1 MRTLQYANAIY
12 TGWMSER
19 SKERDSRAAND
30 FKTVWLRKA
39 VLAHERVRSFA
50 CAMHSWVRTPLQP
63 IFFLRFEMP
72 YLNACYA
79 SSVRISGSVTPLQPI
94 FFLRFEMPYLNAC
107 YASSVRISGSVLYL
121 WAEEEISQRQIVRCQ
136 QPTKAW
142 FNFFWDRCVWVMYE
156 FYV

>member
-1 MRTLQYANAIY
+1 
-12 TGWMSER
+12 MSER

-79 SSVRISGSVTPLQPI
+79 SSVRISGSV
-94 FFLRFEMPYLNAC
+94 
-107 YASSVRISGSVLYL
+107 LYL

-136 QPTKAW
+136 QPTKA
-142 FNFFWDRCVWVMYE
+142 
-156 FYV
+156 